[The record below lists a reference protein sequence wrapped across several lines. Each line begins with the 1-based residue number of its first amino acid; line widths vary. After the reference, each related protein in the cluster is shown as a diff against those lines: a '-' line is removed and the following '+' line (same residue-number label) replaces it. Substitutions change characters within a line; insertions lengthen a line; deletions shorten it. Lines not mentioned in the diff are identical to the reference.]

1 MKQENTCQFYIIIGD
16 KDFRPLNGRDV
27 FINATGVMDFNLISA
42 AIGREYR
49 KKMVEENPVTVSNKI
64 IFLVPNNRFYGICN
78 EMVNKLGIMYYE
90 IEFISEYKFK
100 NDKSQNMDNVKKVET
115 ELKNEGNITASGSEN
130 IEVQKGIGS
139 EKITIS
145 DNKAY
150 VNSGLLS
157 IDEQKFS
164 LLQEWKKDPY
174 MSSKLASLSAEEI
187 DKMLIE
193 SVTKNLTTYR
203 MESSREQN
211 ADDKAGEVAK
221 EKAVMEDGL
230 YNPELR
236 IVRNNVSSP
245 SKYSAVE
252 VRSGNIQV
260 VNPNV
265 VGSTIN
271 SGGINNDFSNDRMAE
286 GIMNE
291 DIQVREDLGD
301 YYLDDEGNVYSGDNT
316 IIGKVGQNGI
326 WVDHNTNTL
335 VMNGRLMGYVDDY
348 KNMGMS
354 VEKNN
359 KHVRVRK
366 KEEKMNAAFVSLPV
380 IMFVLSAML
389 LVGSIIL
396 LFVLK

>member
-16 KDFRPLNGRDV
+16 KDFRPLNRRDV

-100 NDKSQNMDNVKKVET
+100 NDKSQNMNSVKKVET
-115 ELKNEGNITASGSEN
+115 ELNNEGNITASGSEN
-130 IEVQKGIGS
+130 IEVQKDIGS

-230 YNPELR
+230 YNSELR
-236 IVRNNVSSP
+236 IVRNNVSSS

-252 VRSGNIQV
+252 VRNGDIQV

-335 VMNGRLMGYVDDY
+335 VMNGRLRGYVDDY
-348 KNMGMS
+348 KNMRMS

-359 KHVRVRK
+359 KHVRVRRK
-366 KEEKMNAAFVSLPV
+366 DGNKDAAFVSLPV